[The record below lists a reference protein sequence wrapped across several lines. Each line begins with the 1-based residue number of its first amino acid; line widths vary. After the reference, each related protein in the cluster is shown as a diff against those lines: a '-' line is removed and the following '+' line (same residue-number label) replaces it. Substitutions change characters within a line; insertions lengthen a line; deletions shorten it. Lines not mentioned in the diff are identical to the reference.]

1 MKRAENKT
9 TDSYERPDLTADE
22 EIRAFKPKL
31 RFVIGDIVFLKN
43 DPEKKIP
50 MMIVGYAYFDDSK
63 IDYHVFWINSQRTA
77 EHMEVHENVLFQ

>member
-43 DPEKKIP
+43 DKEKKIP
-50 MMIVGYAYFDDSK
+50 MMIAGYTYFNDNNS
-63 IDYHVFWINSQRTA
+63 DYFLQWLNSQKTV
-77 EHMEVHENVLFQ
+77 EHMRVHENIIFQ